1 MRRSIRHVDIG
12 RRKTRSCN
20 RVVSRSLFGRI
31 RVRTGG
37 RLRAGG
43 LWHKLVI

>member
-1 MRRSIRHVDIG
+1 MRHSIRHLDTG
-12 RRKTRSCN
+12 RRKTRSYSS
-20 RVVSRSLFGRI
+20 VVSRTYFGRI
-31 RVRTGG
+31 RVQTDG

>member
-1 MRRSIRHVDIG
+1 MRRSIRHMDTG
-12 RRKTRSCN
+12 RRKTRSYS
-20 RVVSRSLFGRI
+20 RVVSRSYFGRI